1 MTNGLPTISD
11 AEVLAAR
18 AAKNAVDP
26 WRPYLY
32 FVEDECSA
40 SGEVVP
46 VATIFLTNRECPF
59 RCIYCDLW
67 KNTTD
72 HSIPVGAIPAQ
83 IDFALEQ
90 LPPAKHI
97 KLYNSGNFFD
107 AKAIPREDLPAIAD
121 RVRGFENV
129 IIENHPK
136 LTNANCIQFRD
147 QIGTQLEVAMGL
159 ETIHPEVLPKLNKQM
174 TLADFDRATDLLV
187 SHDIAARTFILL
199 KPPSLSEADGV
210 DWAVRSI
217 DHAFSRGVTCCA
229 VIATRSGNGIMEQLE
244 TDGTFE
250 PPKLTSLDTVM
261 ERGLKLG
268 RGRVF
273 VDVWDVERFSTCP
286 KCVDRRV
293 DRLSQMNLSQ
303 KTLNSIKCDQCFANA
318 ASSCRVSSPTNLG

>member
-1 MTNGLPTISD
+1 MSRELPTFTD
-11 AEVLAAR
+11 AEVVAAR
-18 AAKNAVDP
+18 TAKNDVDP

-40 SGEVVP
+40 SGEVVS

-72 HSIPVGAIPAQ
+72 QTVPVGAIPAQ
-83 IDFALEQ
+83 IDFALER
-90 LPPAKHI
+90 LPPAQHI

-136 LTNANCIQFRD
+136 LTNESCIEFRD
-147 QIGTQLEVAMGL
+147 LIETQLEVAMGL
-159 ETIHPEVLPKLNKQM
+159 ETIHPEILPKLNKQM
-174 TLADFDRATDLLV
+174 TLADFDRAAKLLV
-187 SHDIAARTFILL
+187 SNDIAVRTFILL
-199 KPPSLSEADGV
+199 KPPTLTEPEGV
-210 DWAVRSI
+210 DWAIRSI
-217 DHAFSRGVTCCA
+217 EHAFSQGVNCCA
-229 VIATRSGNGIMEQLE
+229 VIATRAGNGIMDQLE
-244 TDGTFE
+244 ANGVHK
-250 PPKLTSLDTVM
+250 PPKLESLESVM

-273 VDVWDVERFSTCP
+273 VDTWDVERFSTCP
-286 KCVDRRV
+286 QCVDQRIA
-293 DRLSQMNLSQ
+293 RLGNMNLSQ
-303 KTLNSIKCDQCFANA
+303 TVCEMVGCTCS
-318 ASSCRVSSPTNLG
+318 ASHS